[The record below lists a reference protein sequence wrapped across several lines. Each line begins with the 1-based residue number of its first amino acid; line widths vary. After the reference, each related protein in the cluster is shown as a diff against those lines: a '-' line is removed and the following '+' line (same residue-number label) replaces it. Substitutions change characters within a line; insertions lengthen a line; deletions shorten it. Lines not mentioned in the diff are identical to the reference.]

1 MGKIFLCN
9 FQLLEIL
16 FNNLPLQRIS
26 KKTKFRPTTSHPLL
40 FTPRTTHAPGP
51 VSVTSHSQ
59 VFYKDLLPQLDNLTS
74 KQTMETKPGD
84 LEGLA
89 EVSSKAI
96 QKEEE
101 PAPVSKDPASTTAA
115 PTRKDVASSEEVP
128 DPDEMLDE
136 FTPSKPEP
144 PPSSTKPTWAPTA
157 TNPIAD
163 GISDEDFA
171 RQLQAGMA
179 ELMGEL
185 DTSPD
190 MQSQLEQMLKELGGV
205 AALDATAGAAA
216 SSATPSTAEK
226 ETPSSSKSAPAPA
239 KAGPSEESFQETIKK
254 TMERMQNSG
263 DQATAAAASDST
275 DDILAQMMKAMESG
289 GLDGEGGEEEF
300 SKMLLGMMEQLTNK
314 EILYEPM
321 KELDDKFPAWM
332 KENEGKVDAADMKR
346 YKEQQVYVSEI
357 VKRFET
363 KTYTDD
369 NSKDREYIVERM
381 QKMQAAG
388 SPPPDLVGDM
398 AAAQEAFGAPE
409 EGCPTQ

>member
-1 MGKIFLCN
+1 
-9 FQLLEIL
+9 
-16 FNNLPLQRIS
+16 
-26 KKTKFRPTTSHPLL
+26 
-40 FTPRTTHAPGP
+40 
-51 VSVTSHSQ
+51 
-59 VFYKDLLPQLDNLTS
+59 
-74 KQTMETKPGD
+74 
-84 LEGLA
+84 
-89 EVSSKAI
+89 
-96 QKEEE
+96 
-101 PAPVSKDPASTTAA
+101 
-115 PTRKDVASSEEVP
+115 
-128 DPDEMLDE
+128 MLDE

-144 PPSSTKPTWAPTA
+144 PPSSSKPTQAPPS

-163 GISDEDFA
+163 GISDEEFA
-171 RQLQAGMA
+171 KQLQAGMA

-205 AALDATAGAAA
+205 AALDATANASAGLSAA
-216 SSATPSTAEK
+216 K
-226 ETPSSSKSAPAPA
+226 ETASSSKEVPS
-239 KAGPSEESFQETIKK
+239 KAGPSDESFQETIKK

-263 DQATAAAASDST
+263 DQATAAAASDNT

-332 KENEGKVDAADMKR
+332 KENEGKVDVADMKR

-381 QKMQAAG
+381 QKVCSSHCIILEYLLTSYRCKQLAHPLLTWWEIWQQHRKHLVPLKKAVRHNEQV
-388 SPPPDLVGDM
+388 SNAKYSKKYPCDLNPVIITVILTTPCPTHPLKPEECPITPTLQNTLYIWKEKYCNTNSCPSCPHPGC
-398 AAAQEAFGAPE
+398 AQEAVADSTFCFLPE
-409 EGCPTQ
+409 

>member
-1 MGKIFLCN
+1 MG
-9 FQLLEIL
+9 
-16 FNNLPLQRIS
+16 
-26 KKTKFRPTTSHPLL
+26 
-40 FTPRTTHAPGP
+40 
-51 VSVTSHSQ
+51 
-59 VFYKDLLPQLDNLTS
+59 FYKDLLPQLDNLTS

-128 DPDEMLDE
+128 DPDEDDLDDLDDMLDE
-136 FTPSKPEP
+136 FTPS
-144 PPSSTKPTWAPTA
+144 
-157 TNPIAD
+157 NPIAD

-254 TMERMQNSG
+254 PMERMQNSG